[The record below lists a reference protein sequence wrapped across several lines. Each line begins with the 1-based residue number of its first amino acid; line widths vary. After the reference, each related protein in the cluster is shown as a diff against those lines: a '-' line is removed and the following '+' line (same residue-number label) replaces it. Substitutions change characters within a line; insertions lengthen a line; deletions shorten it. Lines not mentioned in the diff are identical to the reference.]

1 MQPTQDLNI
10 IKATSLISPNEL
22 KEKLPMSVESN
33 RTVVT
38 SRETIKAILSGTD
51 RRLLMVVGPCSIYDP
66 KAALDY
72 AQRIATLQKELPNL
86 FLVMRGY
93 FEKPRTTI
101 GWKGFI
107 NDPFLNGKGDI
118 TQGLHLGR
126 ELLLQITGMG
136 VPIAT
141 EVLDPIVP
149 QFIADLVSWASIG
162 ARTTESQTHREMAS
176 GLSMPVGFKNS
187 TEGNLDVAINAMQ
200 AAQHPHSFLGINP
213 DGHIAVIN
221 TRGNS
226 YGHIILRGGKT
237 PNYDAHTIDSAS
249 EKMLAAGFKPSMM
262 VDCSHGNSNK
272 QHQKQEEVAL
282 AVVDLIK
289 SGYTQVNGLMIES
302 NLNEGSQK
310 IPTDLSTL
318 KYGVSITD
326 ACIGWDTTER
336 VLRAINSK
344 LAPVV

>member
-237 PNYDAHTIDSAS
+237 PNYDANTIDSAS